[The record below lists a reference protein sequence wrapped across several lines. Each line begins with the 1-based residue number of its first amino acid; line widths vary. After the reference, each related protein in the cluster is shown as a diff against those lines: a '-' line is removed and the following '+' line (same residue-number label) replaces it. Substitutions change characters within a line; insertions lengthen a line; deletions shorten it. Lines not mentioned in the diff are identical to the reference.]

1 MGYTLNFAAVWRNF
15 DFLLSG
21 LVLSLGL
28 AVISILIGAAI
39 GLVVAFALT
48 SKSRFAIVLKRG
60 SMSLSFATYRYSSW
74 CFLPFSRCRRW
85 VCASTR

>member
-21 LVLSLGL
+21 LALSLGL

-48 SKSRFAIVLKRG
+48 SKSRFAVVPARVYVTVIRNLPIP
-60 SMSLSFATYRYSSW
+60 SW
-74 CFLPFSRCRRW
+74 CFSSFSRCRRW
-85 VCASTR
+85 ACASTR